1 MFNSWFQLK
10 YLLTRAFSRAI
21 TKDTSSIYIF
31 HRGLKEEYG
40 KEYTRSIRLILG
52 VLVLISTIIT
62 LLCYL

>member
-21 TKDTSSIYIF
+21 TKDISSVYIF

-40 KEYTRSIRLILG
+40 NEYTRSIRLILG